1 MLLKIVASCG
11 FSGWHILQSVVWEGL
26 DVITALHSTIR
37 GKKRAKGNNK
47 WKTKS
52 SETSSI
58 FHPARPHHPLE
69 TWRIKHMPIASKTSK
84 AFIYFVLS
92 WKSEGLCISRFQ
104 VQAGW
109 KDDRM
114 KEWQDEV
121 PKVWHLKLC
130 WPTHRVNS
138 LTFQTV
144 KRDNILWFG
153 FPFSVHIQMSD
164 CLPRDLGYK
173 KSLSWTTFVRTFVA
187 PCLFMTSAT
196 PPRCCISPSLQIQ
209 GLFPVFSNTYDVV
222 LNLASY
228 CETEKD
234 SSNAKYRWIL
244 TQGTL
249 TDFQTNKGNHS
260 WRNRP

>member
-92 WKSEGLCISRFQ
+92 WKSEGLWISRFQ

-138 LTFQTV
+138 LTFPNCEKGQYPVVWFSIFSTHTNV
-144 KRDNILWFG
+144 RLFTKRFRLQKVPILNYICAYLCS
-153 FPFSVHIQMSD
+153 P
-164 CLPRDLGYK
+164 
-173 KSLSWTTFVRTFVA
+173 LSFYDIRYA
-187 PCLFMTSAT
+187 PKVLYISKFTNTRSISSIFQYLW
-196 PPRCCISPSLQIQ
+196 CCPKLSFL
-209 GLFPVFSNTYDVV
+209 LWNWKRKF
-222 LNLASY
+222 
-228 CETEKD
+228 
-234 SSNAKYRWIL
+234 
-244 TQGTL
+244 
-249 TDFQTNKGNHS
+249 
-260 WRNRP
+260 